1 MEEVAEVEAE
11 EEEIGGVWAE
21 EAREVEAFPGV
32 AAEGLVVAVS
42 MAMLVM
48 VVLVEVVVV
57 MWDQEGDIHEEG
69 DTHEVGE
76 DMEVLG
82 ETDSNLISNYFLL
95 LIVCCLFI

>member
-21 EAREVEAFPGV
+21 EAREVEAFPGA
-32 AAEGLVVAVS
+32 AAEGLVAAVS
-42 MAMLVM
+42 MVMQVM
-48 VVLVEVVVV
+48 VVVVVIR
-57 MWDQEGDIHEEG
+57 DQEGDIHEEG

-76 DMEVLG
+76 DMGVLG
-82 ETDSNLISNYFLL
+82 ETDSNLISYYFLL

>member
-32 AAEGLVVAVS
+32 AAEGLVVAVF

-48 VVLVEVVVV
+48 LVEVVVV
-57 MWDQEGDIHEEG
+57 MRDQEGDIHEEG

-82 ETDSNLISNYFLL
+82 ETDSNLISNFFLL

>member
-1 MEEVAEVEAE
+1 MAEAEAE

-21 EAREVEAFPGV
+21 EAREVEAFPGA
-32 AAEGLVVAVS
+32 AAEGLVVAVF

-48 VVLVEVVVV
+48 LVEVVVV
-57 MWDQEGDIHEEG
+57 MRDQEGDIHEEG

-82 ETDSNLISNYFLL
+82 ETDSNLISYYFLL

>member
-1 MEEVAEVEAE
+1 MAEAEAE

-21 EAREVEAFPGV
+21 EAREVEAFPGA
-32 AAEGLVVAVS
+32 AAEGLVVAVF

-48 VVLVEVVVV
+48 LVEVVVV
-57 MWDQEGDIHEEG
+57 MRDQEGDIHEEG

-76 DMEVLG
+76 DMGVLG
-82 ETDSNLISNYFLL
+82 ETDSNLISTYFLL

>member
-11 EEEIGGVWAE
+11 EEEIGGLWAE
-21 EAREVEAFPGV
+21 EAREVEAFPGA
-32 AAEGLVVAVS
+32 AAEGLVVAVF

-48 VVLVEVVVV
+48 LVEVVVV
-57 MWDQEGDIHEEG
+57 MRDQEGDIHEEG

-76 DMEVLG
+76 DMEVLR
-82 ETDSNLISNYFLL
+82 ETDSNHISHYFLL

>member
-21 EAREVEAFPGV
+21 EAREVEAFPGA
-32 AAEGLVVAVS
+32 AAEGLVAAVF

-48 VVLVEVVVV
+48 LVEVVVV
-57 MWDQEGDIHEEG
+57 MRDQEGDIHEEG

-76 DMEVLG
+76 DMEVFG
-82 ETDSNLISNYFLL
+82 ETDSNLISTYFLL